1 MSSEAHSEWSAS
13 GFKRIMLCP
22 GSKVLEK
29 GAPRSSTSYAA
40 EGTAAHEVLE
50 MCLVNDKPASAYL
63 GRIIQADGF
72 DIEVDEEMVEH
83 IQGVV
88 DRVKEY
94 AGDDGVIFPE
104 QRLYYADYLGVEREN
119 GWGTGDVTIAKG
131 NRLIIIDLKYG
142 KGQWVDVVENPQLML
157 YGLGAVE
164 AYDGLVDSFDEVQLV
179 IDQPRINPKP
189 SEWILSK
196 DSLVAWGTT
205 EAAGCVRTAKMAE
218 LTYKA
223 NDAAWRDTFLKPGEE
238 QCKFCKGKA
247 KCPKLLAEVADTIG
261 VSAAS
266 PDEFDASDIECMPED
281 QNDEWLAVFLRKVD
295 MIEDWCR
302 SVRAEADLRMKAGNN
317 IPGWKL
323 VQGKRGNRVWDPK
336 QEVEVID
343 LLAACVSEDEMY
355 TRKLKGPAAI
365 EKLRK
370 QKIISEGE
378 WTTLQQYI
386 VQADGKPHVAPANDP
401 RPPLEIN
408 SVADDFSEVE

>member
-63 GRIIQADGF
+63 GRIIQADGY

-104 QRLYYADYLGVEREN
+104 QRLYYGNYIDVEREN
-119 GWGTGDVTIAKG
+119 AWGTGDVTIAKG

-164 AYDGLVDSFDEVQLV
+164 AYDLLIDTFDEVQLV

-189 SEWILSK
+189 SEWTLSK
-196 DSLVAWGTT
+196 DELIVWGKTKG
-205 EAAGCVRTAKMAE
+205 ASAVRAAKMAE

-247 KCPKLLAEVADTIG
+247 KCPKLREEVADTIG

-266 PDEFDASDIECMPED
+266 PDEFDSSDIECKPED
-281 QNDEWLAVFLRKVD
+281 QDAEWLAVFLRKVD

-302 SVRAEADLRMKAGNN
+302 SVRAEADLRLKAGTV

-323 VQGKRGNRVWDPK
+323 VQGKRGNRAWVAGKEDWIVDALSGS
-336 QEVEVID
+336 VED
-343 LLAACVSEDEMY
+343 DELY

-370 QKIISEGE
+370 QKLISEGE

-386 VQADGKPHVAPANDP
+386 TQADGKPHVAPADDP
-401 RPPLEIN
+401 RPALEIN

>member
-50 MCLVNDKPASAYL
+50 MCLVNDKPATAYL
-63 GRIIQADGF
+63 GRIIQADGY
-72 DIEVDEEMVEH
+72 DIEVTEDMVEH

-94 AGDDGVIFPE
+94 AGDDGTIFPE
-104 QRLYYADYLGVEREN
+104 QRLYYAEYLGVDRDTA
-119 GWGTGDVTIAKG
+119 WGTGDVTIAKG
-131 NRLIIIDLKYG
+131 NKLIIIDLKYG
-142 KGQWVDVVENPQLML
+142 KGKWVDVVENPQLML
-157 YGLGAVE
+157 YGLGAVA

-189 SEWILSK
+189 SEWTISK
-196 DSLVAWGTT
+196 DDLIKWGAGP
-205 EAAGCVRTAKMAE
+205 AAAAVRAAKMAE
-218 LTYKA
+218 LTHKA
-223 NDAAWRDTFLKPGEE
+223 NDAAWRDTFLKPGED
-238 QCKFCKGKA
+238 QCTFCKGKA

-266 PDEFDASDIECMPED
+266 PEEFDASDIECKPED
-281 QNDEWLAVFLRKVD
+281 QDNEWLAVFLRKVD
-295 MIEDWCR
+295 LIEDWCR
-302 SVRAEADLRMKAGNN
+302 AVRAEADLRLKAGTYV
-317 IPGWKL
+317 PGWKL
-323 VQGKRGNRVWDPK
+323 VQGKRGNRAWAEGK
-336 QEVEVID
+336 
-343 LLAACVSEDEMY
+343 EDWVVDVLSDWVDYNELY

-365 EKLRK
+365 EKLHK
-370 QKIISEGE
+370 QKIIGERE
-378 WTTLQQYI
+378 WTTVQQYI
-386 VQADGKPHVAPANDP
+386 TQADGKPHVAPADDP
-401 RPPLEIN
+401 RPALEIN